1 MMSDKGAN
9 TLGEIAATLADGE
22 GLQAHA
28 RSARYRSEHT
38 NHNTTDAIDL

>member
-22 GLQAHA
+22 GLQLTRDLPAIVFK
-28 RSARYRSEHT
+28 
-38 NHNTTDAIDL
+38 NHKQL